1 MSGTMNG
8 ALQNVLILDQ
18 ILRRPDRPI
27 LSTFTMAVMAELDR
41 VFNEAPALYLEE
53 AARAAMILP
62 GAQSGGLS
70 VVDAATSVCGTRAVI
85 GRWAKQ
91 PESCALLDA
100 VLCPLV
106 LERKALL
113 AFARPERCLPELAA
127 AYPPMVEILMAP
139 FFDGARPAGVVWS
152 VFHQGELPFDRHDA
166 FMVDEL
172 GRVLSAVY
180 PRLMSLGLI

>member
-1 MSGTMNG
+1 MSGATNS
-8 ALQNVLILDQ
+8 ALQDVLILDQ

-41 VFNEAPALYLEE
+41 VFNEAPALYLDE

-70 VVDAATSVCGTRAVI
+70 VIDPSSSAFRTRAVI
-85 GRWAKQ
+85 GRWAQ
-91 PESCALLDA
+91 HPESCALLDA

-113 AFARPERCLPELAA
+113 AFARPERCLPELGA

-139 FFDGARPAGVVWS
+139 FFDGDRPAGVVWS
-152 VFHQGELPFDRHDA
+152 VFHRGEMPFDRHDA

-172 GRVLSAVY
+172 GRVLTSVY
-180 PRLMSLGLI
+180 PRMVSQGLL

>member
-1 MSGTMNG
+1 MSATMT
-8 ALQNVLILDQ
+8 LQDVLILDQ

-41 VFNEAPALYLEE
+41 VLNEAPELYLEE

-62 GAQSGGLS
+62 GAQSGGIS
-70 VVDAATSVCGTRAVI
+70 VVDAATSICRTRAVI
-85 GRWAKQ
+85 GRWARH

-100 VLCPLV
+100 VLCPRV
-106 LERKALL
+106 LEQKALL
-113 AFARPERCLPELAA
+113 AFARPERSLPELEA

-139 FFDGARPAGVVWS
+139 VFDRDRPAGVVWS
-152 VFHQGELPFDRHDA
+152 VFHQGEVPFDRHDA

-172 GRVLSAVY
+172 GRVLTAVY
-180 PRLMSLGLI
+180 PRLVSLGLL

>member
-1 MSGTMNG
+1 MNG

-91 PESCALLDA
+91 PASCALLDA
-100 VLCPLV
+100 VLCPRV

-113 AFARPERCLPELAA
+113 AFSRPERCLPELAA